1 LAQPPDIT
9 DTFVREVDENLRRDR
24 MRELSQKYAGWM
36 TVAVVL
42 FLAAAGGLIYWQSYR
57 VKQSEKQVEQLSK
70 VFGDIGAGK
79 FTAAPQ
85 QLDALSKNGG
95 KSVRATAMFA
105 SAAMA
110 LEQNDVKTATAKYRE
125 IAEDGGLPKP
135 YRDAALLRQ
144 TSLEFDS
151 LKPAEVI
158 ARLQPLAKPGEP
170 WFGSA
175 AELTAVALMKQG
187 KSREAGNL
195 FAAIAR
201 DRQAPESLRAR
212 SVQIASTLGIDA
224 SGAMPLPSQ

>member
-175 AELTAVALMKQG
+175 AELTAVALLKQG

>member
-1 LAQPPDIT
+1 MAQPPDIT

-79 FTAAPQ
+79 FTVAPQ

-125 IAEDGGLPKP
+125 IAEDDGLPKP

>member
-1 LAQPPDIT
+1 
-9 DTFVREVDENLRRDR
+9 

-175 AELTAVALMKQG
+175 AELTAVALLKQG

>member
-1 LAQPPDIT
+1 VAVYTALLCFVGYNFFFAPPRYTLVIANAD
-9 DTFVREVDENLRRDR
+9 DVL
-24 MRELSQKYAGWM
+24 
-36 TVAVVL
+36 AVVL

-175 AELTAVALMKQG
+175 AELTAVALLKQG